1 MFVFSKIMSYNV
13 YMGMLFHLAE
23 KCGNTL
29 VLSCGVDES
38 GSRWNLPQ
46 GCVRSYKGGLSA
58 LGLSG

>member
-1 MFVFSKIMSYNV
+1 MSYNV
-13 YMGMLFHLAE
+13 YVGVLFHLAE

-38 GSRWNLPQ
+38 GSGWNLPQ
-46 GCVRSYKGGLSA
+46 GCVRSCKRGLSA